1 MLTGQLLALL
11 AACTSIGASLLVRTG
26 VAVPLFQLLWFYVLV
41 CLLSSGIL
49 IRATLNG
56 KIPFSISRIL
66 RISLVSVLDSQANFL
81 ITFSFAFTSVTSAS
95 VLLQTGTVTA
105 AVLSF
110 LLNGKRFSSAEY
122 MGLGVGLL
130 GIVGI
135 VLSDLS
141 EQNWQWAGDAKGD
154 IMAAAGATL
163 FSLDSVYQERLVKQ
177 GIVPNELLAYLSLF
191 AAPITVIEGMF
202 LELKAIQR
210 IHTYEQV
217 AFLVFFACSYSAF
230 YILMPYYI
238 GAYCAT
244 LFSMSLITNIIYT
257 LLFAVVVY
265 NAQVKWLYL
274 AGFIVTLTGLIL
286 YNLVAVRR
294 TAIRSPPLLST
305 RTSSFSSSPP
315 TIQ

>member
-1 MLTGQLLALL
+1 
-11 AACTSIGASLLVRTG
+11 
-26 VAVPLFQLLWFYVLV
+26 
-41 CLLSSGIL
+41 
-49 IRATLNG
+49 
-56 KIPFSISRIL
+56 
-66 RISLVSVLDSQANFL
+66 
-81 ITFSFAFTSVTSAS
+81 
-95 VLLQTGTVTA
+95 
-105 AVLSF
+105 
-110 LLNGKRFSSAEY
+110 
-122 MGLGVGLL
+122 LGVSLL
-130 GIVGI
+130 GIAGI

-177 GIVPNELLAYLSLF
+177 GIAPYELLAYLSLF
-191 AAPITVIEGMF
+191 AAPITVIEGLF

-210 IHTYEQV
+210 IHTYEQI
-217 AFLVFFACSYSAF
+217 AILVLFACSYSAF
-230 YILMPYYI
+230 YILMPHYI
-238 GAYCAT
+238 KAYGAT
-244 LFSMSLITNIIYT
+244 LFNMSLITGIIYT

-294 TAIRSPPLLST
+294 TAIRTPPLLSS
-305 RTSSFSSSPP
+305 RTSSSSSNPP